1 MLSAVALPIGDN
13 RDPYGN
19 TINGG
24 SSSIDG
30 DDDDGNAY
38 VKRNFLDLILI
49 GVALLVLGIVLY
61 MHFRLRKEYDLM
73 SKDKSS
79 LAQTTQSLKKLWN
92 KVKNAVPS
100 VVKDAVGAN
109 SGDMAM
115 SGLTREQLEEELRLA
130 QTGLMAMDKDADALL
145 DDELEEHGFI
155 SDH

>member
-1 MLSAVALPIGDN
+1 
-13 RDPYGN
+13 
-19 TINGG
+19 
-24 SSSIDG
+24 
-30 DDDDGNAY
+30 
-38 VKRNFLDLILI
+38 
-49 GVALLVLGIVLY
+49 

-100 VVKDAVGAN
+100 VVKDAVGA
-109 SGDMAM
+109 SGGDMAM